1 MSNTTLTNLFPGGKS
16 QRQPFAFLVA
26 GSRDYTNYAE
36 FARITDHLLS
46 QVAGKYDLIVFEG
59 EARGADTLAKKY
71 ASEKGYKLAP
81 YPADWDLYG
90 KAAGLWRNEVMTSEV
105 SLYPK
110 KAALFFVDDVPNNQT
125 SRGTW
130 HCISQAQDRG
140 IPLKIWNYKSRKFV
154 RNAK

>member
-1 MSNTTLTNLFPGGKS
+1 MVNTTLTNLFPGGKKK
-16 QRQPFAFLVA
+16 QPFAFLVA
-26 GSRDYTNYAE
+26 GSRDYTNYTE
-36 FARITDHLLS
+36 FAGITDHLLS
-46 QVAGKYDLIVFEG
+46 QVKDKYDLIVFEG
-59 EARGADTLAKKY
+59 EARGTDTLAKKY

-110 KAALFFVDDVPNNQT
+110 KAALFFCSGDAD
-125 SRGTW
+125 RGID
-130 HCISQAQDRG
+130 HCISQAQERG
-140 IPLKIWNYKSRKFV
+140 IPLKIWNFKSRKFV